1 MCSCGVLSDSPGM
14 GQVYEGR
21 GGEGGGT
28 KDGEIMSCFQTW
40 CSGVFFFP
48 LKCDKC

>member
-1 MCSCGVLSDSPGM
+1 MCSYGVLSDSPGM

-21 GGEGGGT
+21 GEGGVT

-40 CSGVFFFP
+40 CSGFFFFP

>member
-1 MCSCGVLSDSPGM
+1 MCSYGVLSDSPGM

-21 GGEGGGT
+21 GGEGGGVT

-40 CSGVFFFP
+40 CSGIFFF
-48 LKCDKC
+48 L

>member
-1 MCSCGVLSDSPGM
+1 MCSYGVLSDSPGM

-21 GGEGGGT
+21 GGGVT

-40 CSGVFFFP
+40 CSGGFFFP

>member
-1 MCSCGVLSDSPGM
+1 MCSYGVLSDSPGM
-14 GQVYEGR
+14 GQVYEGK
-21 GGEGGGT
+21 GGVT

-40 CSGVFFFP
+40 CSGIFFP

>member
-1 MCSCGVLSDSPGM
+1 MCSYGVLSDSPGM
-14 GQVYEGR
+14 GQVYEGK
-21 GGEGGGT
+21 GGGRAT

-40 CSGVFFFP
+40 CSDIFFS